1 MSYPC
6 CSVLGMDG
14 STDRSARRATEL
26 IDELVVGH
34 RSLARAQAWCAALMM
49 EFAETRTVC
58 DRKVIAEREAAGVEA
73 RYKAGEFAGLEIS
86 MALRESKYAVQRTM
100 VVARRLRADTPDAW
114 DAWLAGD
121 ITFDKAE
128 RISRTL
134 GRLVRDNSKALL
146 NAVVVDVA
154 VCKTGELLGRWLNQF
169 VARVEPDEQDERIG
183 RSLADRYVSVRPD
196 LDGVSVLSA
205 ALSSMDAASI
215 DRVLTAIAAV
225 ADPSDTR
232 TMQQRRADALVDVL
246 LGRISNGC
254 HTRWDGVD
262 NNGFEE
268 DGFEDNDFDVER
280 GDGEVAAEGWF
291 GASVSDREP
300 LPDHRE
306 GGNDDV
312 PDTTAGAED
321 SDAVAVP
328 DDVSTETDT
337 TAAEGCASVVGDNA
351 GNATVTY
358 ATGAV
363 DDFDLDDDRDADDNG
378 HDDNHRDNH
387 DVDES
392 EADSDTENDVDIDDW
407 DLPASAFRPDP
418 PRGNNR
424 TLIAP
429 PTGAAPDVSASGT
442 PTGVHPCTC
451 GGRPAVPAA
460 GVQIRP
466 VQVNIGVI
474 ISAASLL
481 GFTNAP
487 GQLADSPPDPRRHH
501 PRPRRQTRHPVPPPG
516 HRHQR
521 QPAGSHRTRPVPV
534 EEAGP
539 GRHLPQRRLQL
550 RQLPCVR
557 DPRRPRPRRPRHRRT
572 HHCH

>member
-1 MSYPC
+1 
-6 CSVLGMDG
+6 
-14 STDRSARRATEL
+14 
-26 IDELVVGH
+26 
-34 RSLARAQAWCAALMM
+34 
-49 EFAETRTVC
+49 
-58 DRKVIAEREAAGVEA
+58 VEA

-418 PRGNNR
+418 PRGDNR

-442 PTGVHPCTC
+442 PTGVHQCTC
-451 GGRPAVPAA
+451 GGRPLVPAA

-466 VQVNIGVI
+466 VQVNIGII

-481 GFTNAP
+481 GFTNTP
-487 GQLADSPPDPRRHH
+487 GQLADRSALIPADTIRDLAAQPGTLFHRLVTDTSGNLLEVNELGRFPSKKLALAVTYRDGVCNADTCHTSAFRCDLDHVV
-501 PRPRRQTRHPVPPPG
+501 PVPEGPTTAINLKDRCRKHHRAKTHAG
-516 HRHQR
+516 HQTERTGPHTTKWTT
-521 QPAGSHRTRPVPV
+521 PSGHIYVSHDDPLPV
-534 EEAGP
+534 EEFPVAESP
-539 GRHLPQRRLQL
+539 AEN
-550 RQLPCVR
+550 C
-557 DPRRPRPRRPRHRRT
+557 DPPVEQ
-572 HHCH
+572 

>member
-1 MSYPC
+1 
-6 CSVLGMDG
+6 MDG

-34 RSLARAQAWCAALMM
+34 RALARSQAWCAALMM
-49 EFAETRTVC
+49 EFAETRSVC
-58 DRKVIAEREAAGVEA
+58 DRTVIAEREAAGVEA

-225 ADPSDTR
+225 ADSGDTR

-254 HTRWDGVD
+254 HTRWDGADD
-262 NNGFEE
+262 NIREGDGIEE
-268 DGFEDNDFDVER
+268 NAFEDDVFDDET
-280 GDGEVAAEGWF
+280 GDGEVAAEGWDTD
-291 GASVSDREP
+291 SDQEP
-300 LPDHRE
+300 TPDDPEAHH
-306 GGNDDV
+306 NAV
-312 PDTTAGAED
+312 PDTCTDADISADTDTDTDTDVDADISADTDTDTDVDTDTDADADADADPDVDADGDPDVGAGP
-321 SDAVAVP
+321 V
-328 DDVSTETDT
+328 DDVDLEAD
-337 TAAEGCASVVGDNA
+337 
-351 GNATVTY
+351 
-358 ATGAV
+358 GAV
-363 DDFDLDDDRDADDNG
+363 DGDHDDHRGDGDHDDDA
-378 HDDNHRDNH
+378 
-387 DVDES
+387 EKS
-392 EADSDTENDVDIDDW
+392 EA
-407 DLPASAFRPDP
+407 
-418 PRGNNR
+418 
-424 TLIAP
+424 
-429 PTGAAPDVSASGT
+429 
-442 PTGVHPCTC
+442 
-451 GGRPAVPAA
+451 
-460 GVQIRP
+460 
-466 VQVNIGVI
+466 
-474 ISAASLL
+474 
-481 GFTNAP
+481 
-487 GQLADSPPDPRRHH
+487 
-501 PRPRRQTRHPVPPPG
+501 RPRCGCGCGCR
-516 HRHQR
+516 
-521 QPAGSHRTRPVPV
+521 
-534 EEAGP
+534 
-539 GRHLPQRRLQL
+539 
-550 RQLPCVR
+550 
-557 DPRRPRPRRPRHRRT
+557 
-572 HHCH
+572 